1 MNRIKLF
8 FLLIGSI
15 LGFLVGNKVSWQVR
29 SDAASGM
36 TLTKMMDRLWLDIF
50 HDPLHVSFYRI
61 DLLAGCGVVC
71 LIIFIWMYRRITRR
85 KARPGEEHGSARWGG
100 VRDIRPFVGGRDTDL
115 LFTRTE
121 SLSLDSRRTQ
131 RNLNVLLIGS
141 SGSGKSRYFVMPN
154 LYQANTSFVVT
165 DPKGE
170 ILAATGDHLVGQG
183 YRIRC
188 LNLVDFS
195 RSDTF
200 NPLAYFNRDQ
210 AEVDCA
216 ILTENFITNTT
227 GQKPSGG
234 SDFWEKAER
243 ALLTALISFTY
254 FTKGSQGTLL
264 DVVDMLSLM
273 TASEEDESAQSEVDE
288 IFASAKKCVEDYDRN
303 PQEYDAEAA
312 AMLEGLRFSCSQYN
326 VYTQG
331 AGETKKSIIIS
342 LGVRMAPLHMAP
354 IRRIL
359 NSNSIEAD
367 KVGNRPT
374 ALFLVV
380 PDTHQAFNFLASIF
394 YETFFERNLYIADH
408 NGGRLDCPV
417 QCFMDEFANIG
428 KMPSFE
434 RKIAVMRS
442 RGISTAVILQN
453 YSQGKALYRDD
464 WETIVGNCDSLL
476 FLGGNEAS
484 TTEFISK
491 RLGKGTITQTDDSQ
505 QRGSTNG
512 SWSRSWRATGREL
525 LTSDEVARLPGNE
538 CIYLLRGVP
547 PFRSRKL
554 DAPRTGS
561 FVYVPQPIAPLE
573 RSMPESW
580 NDHNLDNDPDNER
593 PSDEVYTVADNAVAR
608 LDTTTSPAGEDT
620 QSTPELKEYDPN
632 EMSDD
637 EEVSMVISWP
647 DGHVDEVT
655 IRVEEDFLPE

>member
-1 MNRIKLF
+1 MTRAKVF
-8 FLLIGSI
+8 IGVV
-15 LGFLVGNKVSWQVR
+15 LAALCWWVGNKVSWQVR
-29 SDAASGM
+29 ADSAAGLSPSDIM
-36 TLTKMMDRLWLDIF
+36 TRWWYDIV
-50 HDPLHVSFYRI
+50 HDPVHLSWSSGDV
-61 DLLAGCGVVC
+61 LAGLGVVAA
-71 LIIFIWMYRRITRR
+71 LGLAWAYYYGSRRAT
-85 KARPGEEHGSARWGG
+85 RPGEEQGSARWGG
-100 VRDIRPFVGGRDTDL
+100 SRDIKPFVGDRRQDL

-131 RNLNVLLIGS
+131 RNLNVLVIGS

-170 ILAATGDHLVGQG
+170 ILSATGSELVRRG
-183 YRIRC
+183 YEIRC

-195 RSDTF
+195 ASDTF
-200 NPLAYFNRDQ
+200 NPLAYFNPGQ

-216 ILTENFITNTT
+216 ILTENFIANTT
-227 GQKPSGG
+227 GQKPSTG

-243 ALLTALISFTY
+243 ALLTSLISYVY
-254 FTKGSQGTLL
+254 FTKGADGTLL
-264 DVVDMLSLM
+264 DVVDMLAAMS
-273 TASEEDESAQSEVDE
+273 ASEEDEHATSEIDAL
-288 IFASAKKCVEDYDRN
+288 FAATKECIDDYDAE
-303 PQEYDAEAA
+303 PQAYDAEAV

-342 LGVRMAPLHMAP
+342 LGVRMAPLHMAQV
-354 IRRIL
+354 RRIL
-359 NSNSIEAD
+359 ASDSIAAD
-367 KVGNRPT
+367 QVGARPT

-380 PDTHQAFNFLASIF
+380 PDTHQAFSFLASIF
-394 YETFFERNLYIADH
+394 YETFFERNVYLADH
-408 NGGRLDCPV
+408 NGGRLTVPI

-491 RLGKGTITQTDDSQ
+491 RLGKETITQEDSSL
-505 QRGSTNG
+505 QRGTSG
-512 SWSRSWRATGREL
+512 SWSRSWRSTGREL
-525 LTSDEVARLPGNE
+525 LLPDEVARLPGRE
-538 CIYLLRGVP
+538 CLYLLRGVA

-554 DAPRTGS
+554 DAPQTGVFS
-561 FVYVPQPIAPLE
+561 YTPRPVVP
-573 RSMPESW
+573 R
-580 NDHNLDNDPDNER
+580 
-593 PSDEVYTVADNAVAR
+593 AR
-608 LDTTTSPAGEDT
+608 LDDQGESGVETDLPVESGGDASAWLDAAPGSSDEDDVHLA
-620 QSTPELKEYDPN
+620 QDDGLPQDEEEALDE
-632 EMSDD
+632 DD
-637 EEVSMVISWP
+637 ELTMTITWP
-647 DGHVDEVT
+647 DGHVDEET
-655 IRVEEDFLPE
+655 IRMSEISDDEALLAG